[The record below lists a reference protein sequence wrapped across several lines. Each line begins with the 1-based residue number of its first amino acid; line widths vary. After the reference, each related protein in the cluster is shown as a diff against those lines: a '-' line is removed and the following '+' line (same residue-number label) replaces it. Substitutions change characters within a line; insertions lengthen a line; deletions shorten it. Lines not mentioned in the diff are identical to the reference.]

1 MLKTAVGTATIQD
14 VAERAEVSVST
25 VSNVLNGR
33 EARMRPDTLER
44 VQRAIAELAFRPN
57 QSARHLKT
65 GRLQMIGLLIPSIA
79 NPFYGT
85 LARWVEAA
93 ALERGFGVLLCNT
106 QRDAS
111 REREYAEAF
120 MAQGVRGVIVGSAL
134 QAQEHLGPM
143 VARGLAVVS
152 FDRTSATLSADAPLM
167 DYVSMD
173 NRRAAALAVEHLV
186 ALGHRHITY
195 LSVDPPSMNRV
206 ARLQG
211 AAQACGKAGVGF
223 HSHVSPR
230 GPGYAEGELAE
241 LGRAAA
247 VALCAEGNPSTGW
260 IAMNDMVAIGAL
272 AGLRDSGRRVPDD
285 VSLVGIDDQFLGQ
298 YVYPALTTVRQP
310 MQAMAESAVERV
322 LARMRSGAESSHQ
335 MVFMPELVVR
345 GSSGPAQGLPSV

>member
-1 MLKTAVGTATIQD
+1 MVRPLPSTATIQD
-14 VAERAEVSVST
+14 VALRADVSVST

-44 VQRAIAELAFRPN
+44 VRRAIAELAFRPN

-65 GRLQMIGLLIPSIA
+65 GRLQMIGLLVPSIA

-106 QRDAS
+106 QRDAM
-111 REREYAEAF
+111 REREYAEAL
-120 MAQGVRGVIVGSAL
+120 MAQGVRGVIMGSAL

-152 FDRTSATLSADAPLM
+152 FDRTAQSLQSDAPLM

-173 NRRAAALAVEHLV
+173 NARAAAMAVEHLV
-186 ALGHRHITY
+186 ALGHRHIAY
-195 LSVDPPSMNRV
+195 VSAEAQSMNRV

-211 AAQACGKAGVGF
+211 ASEACARAGVAF
-223 HSHVSPR
+223 HAHVSPR
-230 GPGYAEGELAE
+230 SAGYAEGELAE

-247 VALCAEGNPSTGW
+247 AELCRQASPCTGW
-260 IAMNDMVAIGAL
+260 IAMNDMVAIGVL
-272 AGLRDSGRRVPDD
+272 AGLRDSGRRVPED

-298 YVYPALTTVRQP
+298 YLSPSLTTVRQP
-310 MQAMAESAVERV
+310 MQAIAEAAVERV
-322 LARMRSGAESSHQ
+322 LARMQSSGESQHEQ
-335 MVFMPELVVR
+335 VFMPELVVR
-345 GSSGPAQGLPSV
+345 ESTGALS